1 MLIGVKIKKK
11 IKNIII
17 GAIIE
22 PRDIPNLIH
31 KLFNTLNKFGF
42 IKEIKKKIKDN
53 INAQTL
59 ILPVE
64 KIGQIDI
71 NKKIN
76 PNNKPK
82 LFSEDFLLITF
93 FNYWINESIKFAT
106 KIFAFNVLWV
116 SSQNNV
122 FCSLRNIGF
131 LLRSIKYT
139 LSFFFI
145 RLLIEL

>member
-53 INAQTL
+53 INAQAL

-71 NKKIN
+71 NKKTN
-76 PNNKPK
+76 QH
-82 LFSEDFLLITF
+82 LQ
-93 FNYWINESIKFAT
+93 
-106 KIFAFNVLWV
+106 V
-116 SSQNNV
+116 
-122 FCSLRNIGF
+122 
-131 LLRSIKYT
+131 
-139 LSFFFI
+139 
-145 RLLIEL
+145 

>member
-22 PRDIPNLIH
+22 PRDVPNLIH

-53 INAQTL
+53 INDQTL

-64 KIGQIDI
+64 KIG
-71 NKKIN
+71 NCKVT
-76 PNNKPK
+76 
-82 LFSEDFLLITF
+82 S
-93 FNYWINESIKFAT
+93 
-106 KIFAFNVLWV
+106 
-116 SSQNNV
+116 
-122 FCSLRNIGF
+122 
-131 LLRSIKYT
+131 
-139 LSFFFI
+139 
-145 RLLIEL
+145 

>member
-1 MLIGVKIKKK
+1 MDFQTSIKTCFNKYAVFSGRASRSEFWWFALFILIIS
-11 IKNIII
+11 II

-42 IKEIKKKIKDN
+42 IKEIKKKIKDI

-71 NKKIN
+71 NKKTN

-93 FNYWINESIKFAT
+93 FNY
-106 KIFAFNVLWV
+106 
-116 SSQNNV
+116 
-122 FCSLRNIGF
+122 
-131 LLRSIKYT
+131 
-139 LSFFFI
+139 
-145 RLLIEL
+145 

>member
-22 PRDIPNLIH
+22 PRDRPNLIH

-42 IKEIKKKIKDN
+42 IKEIKKIKDS

-71 NKKIN
+71 NKKTN

-82 LFSEDFLLITF
+82 LFL
-93 FNYWINESIKFAT
+93 
-106 KIFAFNVLWV
+106 KIFY
-116 SSQNNV
+116 S
-122 FCSLRNIGF
+122 
-131 LLRSIKYT
+131 
-139 LSFFFI
+139 
-145 RLLIEL
+145 